1 MSRFRILRMFLNTLI
16 WGAAGV
22 ITILLLPFLNPLRPR
37 VLRPFGALQIA
48 PACTDQGVLAMNY
61 PIDMKPDRIRWKRT
75 KGRQQLLLN
84 KIYDAV
90 TEEFTRDAM
99 ASLAT
104 VLAHL
109 CIVTDVAKP
118 EAIEAFGNAFD
129 EARDMLSGSGAN
141 ASLLN

>member
-1 MSRFRILRMFLNTLI
+1 MRSE
-16 WGAAGV
+16 
-22 ITILLLPFLNPLRPR
+22 
-37 VLRPFGALQIA
+37 
-48 PACTDQGVLAMNY
+48 
-61 PIDMKPDRIRWKRT
+61 RIRWKRT

-84 KIYDAV
+84 KVYDAV

-118 EAIEAFGNAFD
+118 EALEAFGDAYD
-129 EARDMLSGSGAN
+129 EARDKLSGSGAN

>member
-1 MSRFRILRMFLNTLI
+1 
-16 WGAAGV
+16 
-22 ITILLLPFLNPLRPR
+22 
-37 VLRPFGALQIA
+37 
-48 PACTDQGVLAMNY
+48 MNY
-61 PIDMKPDRIRWKRT
+61 PIDMKSERIRWKRM
-75 KGRQQLLLN
+75 KGRQQLLLD
-84 KIYDAV
+84 KVYDAV

-118 EAIEAFGNAFD
+118 EAIEAFGDAYD
-129 EARDMLSGSGAN
+129 ETRDTLSGSGAN

>member
-1 MSRFRILRMFLNTLI
+1 VKQF
-16 WGAAGV
+16 
-22 ITILLLPFLNPLRPR
+22 TI
-37 VLRPFGALQIA
+37 A
-48 PACTDQGVLAMNY
+48 DQGTGVKVSRLFN
-61 PIDMKPDRIRWKRT
+61 PQRREPDMKPERIKWKRT

-90 TEEFTRDAM
+90 TDEFSRDAM

-109 CIVTDVAKP
+109 CIATNIAKP
-118 EAIEAFGNAFD
+118 QALDAFGNVYD
-129 EARDMLSGSGAN
+129 ETRATISGSAVN